1 MGRFQRA
8 GMRWGV
14 SHGKFTGNCPWDAHL
29 GKRKEGWGRK
39 ELMGL
44 RVAPG
49 RESEHTLHPRQD
61 SSIGGS
67 SQRGPTAADSEP
79 AATNPHSSWGIKSFR
94 VAKPITT
101 LLTQSQMSTTRG
113 IFNECQAWPLSH
125 TTENHAMCRKHS
137 MLPLAT

>member
-14 SHGKFTGNCPWDAHL
+14 SRGKFTGNCPWDAHL
-29 GKRKEGWGRK
+29 GKRKGGQEGADGPSK
-39 ELMGL
+39 LL
-44 RVAPG
+44 
-49 RESEHTLHPRQD
+49 L
-61 SSIGGS
+61 GGS
-67 SQRGPTAADSEP
+67 LTTPSSEAGLFNRGRLPEGTYSCSEP

-101 LLTQSQMSTTRG
+101 RLAQSQMSTTRG
-113 IFNECQAWPLSH
+113 IFNECRAWPLSH

>member
-1 MGRFQRA
+1 
-8 GMRWGV
+8 MRWGV

-61 SSIGGS
+61 SSIGEAPREDLQLQTV
-67 SQRGPTAADSEP
+67 SQQQPTPTAA
-79 AATNPHSSWGIKSFR
+79 G
-94 VAKPITT
+94 
-101 LLTQSQMSTTRG
+101 G
-113 IFNECQAWPLSH
+113 
-125 TTENHAMCRKHS
+125 
-137 MLPLAT
+137 